1 MDPLIIGAG
10 ITALGGLANTL
21 AGTSASQNLN
31 WQNRRWQEKMS
42 KLAYQRQ
49 RELTQD
55 QYSLAKQGMINAGY
69 SPAAMQGYSGGTAS
83 ISSSGVQSP
92 NANPYTPFDAAGVVN
107 TLMQGEQLKINKE
120 TAAANNRKTN
130 ADAEAQE
137 LDNKA
142 KKEEQHV
149 WEQNTEHK
157 YFINDAGERVY
168 GSDSDFNDEVKKYS
182 DHHNGEL
189 PELIVVPGVHSESA
203 ASVSSKLAQMSTDQ
217 IQSEF
222 ASKVLQL
229 KLADKD
235 VMRAVYSMDKAQYNQ
250 LVESANKL
258 KSDREVNKSI
268 KALNDAKTSES
279 KQAAIESA
287 ERVVML
293 KLQEKLQ
300 KNSNIAN
307 LIDSLDFSSFENGLR
322 SFAKLLLVS
331 AVGNNGGFLH

>member
-10 ITALGGLANTL
+10 ITALGSLANTL
-21 AGTSASQNLN
+21 AGTSSSANLN
-31 WQNRRWQEKMS
+31 RVNRRWQEKMS
-42 KLAYQRQ
+42 TIAYQRQ

-92 NANPYTPFDAAGVVN
+92 NATPYTPFDSSGVVN
-107 TLMQGEQLKINKE
+107 TLLQGEQLKINKE
-120 TAAANNRKTN
+120 TADANNRKTN

-142 KKEEQHV
+142 KKEEQEGWSHATA
-149 WEQNTEHK
+149 QK
-157 YFINDAGERVY
+157 YFIDDEGHRVY
-168 GSDSDFNDEVKKYS
+168 GDDPNFGSAAQAYYDK
-182 DHHNGEL
+182 HNTL
-189 PELIVVPGVHSESA
+189 PDLIVEPGVHSEAA
-203 ASVSSKLAQMSTDQ
+203 ASISSKMAKMSTDQ
-217 IQSEF
+217 LQSEF
-222 ASKVLQL
+222 ASKVLHM
-229 KLADKD
+229 KMADKD
-235 VMRAVYSMDKAQYNQ
+235 TMKAIYSMDKAQYDQ
-250 LVESANKL
+250 LLETANKL
-258 KSDREVNKSI
+258 RSDQKVNKSI
-268 KALNDAKTSES
+268 IAYNEAKTSES

-307 LIDSLDFSSFENGLR
+307 LIDQLDFSNFQDGLR
-322 SFAKLLLVS
+322 SFAKLLIVG
-331 AVGNNGGFLH
+331 AVGNNGGVLH